1 MKPSVIKDILLLYDL
16 ALMPGKSLDFEEN
29 CEHFLKLLMSKKD
42 LDSCW
47 VYLKQDDTNTL
58 KYSMPRT
65 PKKSLSTISNKQIEN
80 YQGESISFNVNLE
93 DSDSWLLPEDIQD
106 GCITVFVLE
115 EVGLLITHSKD
126 KEGLSSK
133 ELFQLDQVVSR
144 FARSIKA
151 CLIHEQS
158 VKDRNQLR
166 ILFDSHPLPMVIY
179 RAIDK
184 RIIAV
189 NDTAI
194 DYYGYSKEELL
205 SKRTA
210 DLNYNE
216 EEKEKYQSSRSIK
229 EWKHKLNSGKIV
241 DVEITENEIDYEGE
255 RSFLALIKDITGRKK
270 AQNVIKTLSKIPQE
284 NPNAVLRFSIEE
296 NDFTYFNKSG
306 SVVISYLEEVENI
319 EGKSN
324 FLNLIKRA
332 FKDDKIANIEIEMTG
347 KSYIFNAV
355 PISSDSYV
363 NVYGTEITEIKNAHL
378 AVERSE
384 EKYRGIIENLELGLL
399 EVNTVGEIMK
409 VYPQFC
415 EMTGYIPED
424 LIGKSA
430 VDALLPP
437 EFKAVLAKQSRER
450 EEGIPGVYEV
460 QIMKKDGSRI
470 WVIISGAPFYD
481 EYDNIAG
488 SIGIH
493 LDISKRKE
501 MEKDL
506 YLAKEAAENSMKAKE
521 IFMANMSHEIRTPM
535 NAIIGM
541 GGLLRKTGLDTTQM
555 EYLEAIQISADNL
568 LVIINDILDF
578 SKIESGNLI
587 IEKVE
592 FSLQKIID
600 KTYRIMKLKA
610 EEKGILLYYSIE
622 DSIHDTVLGDPT
634 RLGQVILNLMSNA
647 VKFTDFGSVLIFVK
661 KVEEVGNR
669 TKIMFSVKDSGIGI
683 AADKLDSIFN
693 SFTQEE
699 NSTTRKYGGT
709 GLGLAIS
716 KKIVEQMG
724 GQLDVMS
731 QKGHGSE
738 FYFTL
743 EFDKGSGEIVP
754 EIGEEIIQIE
764 NFKRKKILLV
774 EDNAINRF
782 MATTLLQQWNC
793 VVDHAEDGL
802 IAIEKL
808 KEKPYDLVFMDMLM
822 PNMNGIDATI
832 VIRKELKLTVPII
845 ALTANAINGES
856 EKCAAVGM
864 NDYLS
869 KPFDP
874 KDLNFKMAK
883 WLDIIAVKDDS
894 YHVKEEEFIH
904 EASMSNQLYD
914 LTLLEKVAS
923 GNKDFIGKMIEIFLE
938 ETPRDMDELKDAVEC
953 KNYEQIRTVVHRIK
967 PSMSHVAQASV
978 LKIVNEIGRDGI
990 TNNELV
996 RFANELIE
1004 HTEILLRQLGDFK
1017 IG

>member
-1 MKPSVIKDILLLYDL
+1 MKASVIKDIMLLYDL
-16 ALMPGKSLDFEEN
+16 ALMPGKSLDFNEN
-29 CEHFLKLLMSKKD
+29 CEHFLKLLMAKKE

-47 VYLKQDDTNTL
+47 VYLKQDDSNVL
-58 KYSMPRT
+58 KYSWPKV
-65 PKKSLSTISNKQIEN
+65 PKKRISSISNSQVEN
-80 YQGESISFNVNLE
+80 YRGESISFNIAVDDKSE
-93 DSDSWLLPEDIQD
+93 WKVPGDIIS
-106 GCITVFVLE
+106 GNITVFVLE
-115 EVGLLITHSKD
+115 DVGLLITHSK
-126 KEGLSSK
+126 KNEGFSSK
-133 ELFQLDQVVSR
+133 ELFQLDQVVSK
-144 FARSIKA
+144 FAHSIKA

-166 ILFDSHPLPMVIY
+166 ILFDNHPLPMIIY
-179 RAIDK
+179 RTSDSNIL
-184 RIIAV
+184 AV
-189 NDTAI
+189 NDTAME
-194 DYYGYSKEELL
+194 YYGFSRQEFL
-205 SKRTA
+205 SRKTA
-210 DLNYNE
+210 DLNYTNGDN
-216 EEKEKYQSSRSIK
+216 EKYYNSKSVK
-229 EWKHKLNSGKIV
+229 EWKHQLKSGKVV
-241 DVEITENEIDYEGE
+241 DVEISENEIEYEGE
-255 RSFLALIKDITGRKK
+255 DACLALIKDITGRKK
-270 AQNVIKTLSKIPQE
+270 AQNVIKTLSKLPQE
-284 NPNAVLRFSIEE
+284 NPNPVLRFSIKESG
-296 NDFTYFNKSG
+296 FTYFNKGG
-306 SVVISYLEEVENI
+306 STIMSLLDEVELI
-319 EGKSN
+319 KTKEY
-324 FLNLIKRA
+324 FLNHIKQA
-332 FKDDKIANIEIEMTG
+332 YKEDKISHIEIILKG

-355 PISSDSYV
+355 PISSDNFV

-399 EVNTVGEIMK
+399 EVNTVGEIVK

-415 EMTGYIPED
+415 EMTGYVPED
-424 LIGKSA
+424 LIGRSG
-430 VDALLPP
+430 VEALLPP

-450 EEGIPGVYEV
+450 EEGNPGVYEV

-481 EYDNIAG
+481 EDDNISG

-501 MEKDL
+501 MERDL

-541 GGLLRKTGLDTTQM
+541 GGLLEKTELDTTQL
-555 EYLEAIQISADNL
+555 EYLDAIQVSADNL

-587 IEKVE
+587 IESIE

-600 KTYRIMKLKA
+600 KSYRIMKLKA

-622 DSIHDTVLGDPT
+622 DSIYDTVMGDPT
-634 RLGQVILNLMSNA
+634 RLGQVVLNLMSNA

-661 KVEEVGNR
+661 KVKE
-669 TKIMFSVKDSGIGI
+669 TDSSTHIMFSVKDSGIGI
-683 AADKLDSIFN
+683 ADDKLNSIFN

-724 GQLDVMS
+724 GQLEVVS

-738 FYFTL
+738 FFFTL
-743 EFDKGSGEIVP
+743 EFEKGSGSVIQEIS
-754 EIGEEIIQIE
+754 EEIIQIE

-793 VVDHAEDGL
+793 VVDHAEDGV

-808 KEKPYDLVFMDMLM
+808 KLKQYDLVFMDMLM
-822 PNMNGIDATI
+822 PNMNGIDATK
-832 VIRKELKLTVPII
+832 VIRNELKLTVPII
-845 ALTANAINGES
+845 ALTANAITGES
-856 EKCAAVGM
+856 DKCIEVGM

-883 WLDIIAVKDDS
+883 WLDIIVVKNDT
-894 YHVKEEEFIH
+894 YEVKEEEFKLESSI
-904 EASMSNQLYD
+904 SNQLYD

-938 ETPRDMDELKDAVEC
+938 ETPRDMDELKKAVES
-953 KNYEQIRTVVHRIK
+953 KDYELIKTVVHRIK
-967 PSMSHVAQASV
+967 PSLSHVAKDAV
-978 LKIVNEIGRDGI
+978 IRIVNEIGRDGI
-990 TNNELV
+990 SNNELV
-996 RFANELIE
+996 SQANELIE
-1004 HTEILLRQLGDFK
+1004 SSVTLLRQLADFK
-1017 IG
+1017 G

>member
-1 MKPSVIKDILLLYDL
+1 MKASVIKDILLLYDL
-16 ALMPGKSLDFEEN
+16 ALMPGKSLDFDEN
-29 CEHFLKLLMSKKD
+29 CDHFLRLLMSKKN

-47 VYLKQDDTNTL
+47 VYLKKGETNVL
-58 KYSMPRT
+58 KYSVPQIS
-65 PKKSLSTISNKQIEN
+65 KKSLASISNTQVEN
-80 YQGESISFNVNLE
+80 FRGESISFNIDVDTNQ
-93 DSDSWLLPEDIQD
+93 DWVLPGDITT
-106 GCITVFVLE
+106 GTITVFVLE
-115 EVGLLITHSKD
+115 DVGLLVTHSKSN
-126 KEGLSSK
+126 EGFSSK

-144 FARSIKA
+144 FTHSIKA

-166 ILFDSHPLPMVIY
+166 IIFDNHPLPMIIY
-179 RAIDK
+179 CKVDR
-184 RIIAV
+184 RILAV
-189 NDTAI
+189 NNTAME
-194 DYYGYSKEELL
+194 YYGYSRKEFLG
-205 SKRTA
+205 KKNR
-210 DLNYNE
+210 DLNFGDNDIEPNYNS
-216 EEKEKYQSSRSIK
+216 KSKK
-229 EWKHKLNSGKIV
+229 EWKHQLKNGKVV
-241 DVEITENEIDYEGE
+241 DVEISENEIDYEGNE
-255 RSFLALIKDITGRKK
+255 AFLALIKDITGRKK
-270 AQNVIKTLSKIPQE
+270 AQNVIKTLSKLPQE
-284 NPNAVLRFSIEE
+284 NPNPVLRYSISE
-296 NDFTYFNKSG
+296 DCFTYFNKAG
-306 SVVISYLEEVENI
+306 SQIVSFLEGGGYSEIKDV
-319 EGKSN
+319 
-324 FLNLIKRA
+324 FLNHVRQA
-332 FKDDKIANIEIEMTG
+332 FKTNKISNIEIIIKG
-347 KSYIFNAV
+347 NSYLFNSV
-355 PISSDSYV
+355 PISSDDYV

-378 AVERSE
+378 QVERSE

-399 EVNTVGEIMK
+399 EVNTVGEIIK

-415 EMTGYIPED
+415 EMTGYVPED
-424 LIGKSA
+424 LVGKSA

-437 EFKAVLAKQSRER
+437 EFKALLAKQSRER

-481 EYDNIAG
+481 ENDEISG

-501 MEKDL
+501 MERDL

-541 GGLLRKTGLDTTQM
+541 GGLLKKTDLDSTQL
-555 EYLEAIQISADNL
+555 EYLDAVKVSADNL

-587 IEKVE
+587 IESVE

-600 KTYRIMKLKA
+600 KSYRIMKLKA

-622 DSIHDTVLGDPT
+622 DTIHDAVMGDPT

-661 KVEEVGNR
+661 KVEDIGNSTR
-669 TKIMFSVKDSGIGI
+669 IMFSVKDSGIGI
-683 AADKLDSIFN
+683 AEDKLDSIFN

-724 GQLDVMS
+724 GDLEVVS

-738 FYFTL
+738 FYFSL
-743 EFDKGSGEIVP
+743 EFEKGSGNVVT
-754 EIGEEIIQIE
+754 EIGEELIQIE

-793 VVDHAEDGL
+793 VVDHAEDGI
-802 IAIEKL
+802 IAVEKL
-808 KEKPYDLVFMDMLM
+808 KAKQYDLVFMDMLM
-822 PNMNGIDATI
+822 PNMNGIDATKI
-832 VIRKELKLTVPII
+832 IRNELKLTVPII
-845 ALTANAINGES
+845 ALTANAITGES
-856 EKCAAVGM
+856 EKCKAVGM

-883 WLDIIAVKDDS
+883 WLDIIAVKNDV
-894 YHVKEEEFIH
+894 YEVKEEEFIL
-904 EASMSNQLYD
+904 ESSISNQLYD

-938 ETPRDMDELKDAVEC
+938 ETPRDMQELKDAVAS
-953 KNYEQIRTVVHRIK
+953 KNYEQIRSVVHRIK
-967 PSMSHVAQASV
+967 PSLSHVAKESMI
-978 LKIVNEIGRDGI
+978 KIVNEIGRDGI

-996 RFANELIE
+996 RLANDLIE
-1004 HTEILLRQLGDFK
+1004 NSVILLRQLGDVK
-1017 IG
+1017 IK

>member
-29 CEHFLKLLMSKKD
+29 CEHFLKLLMAKKK
-42 LDSCW
+42 LDACW
-47 VYLKQDDTNTL
+47 VYLKQDDSNTL
-58 KYSMPRT
+58 KYSIPGVKR
-65 PKKSLSTISNKQIEN
+65 KSKISISNQQIEN
-80 YQGESISFNVNLE
+80 YRGESISFNINMDDNGE
-93 DSDSWLLPEDIQD
+93 WLLPGDIQT
-106 GCITVFVLE
+106 GNITVFVLDD
-115 EVGLLITHSKD
+115 VGLLITYSEQN
-126 KEGLSSK
+126 EGFSSK

-144 FARSIKA
+144 FAHSIKA

-166 ILFDSHPLPMVIY
+166 LLFDNHPLPMIIY
-179 RAIDK
+179 RATDK
-184 RIIAV
+184 KIIAV

-194 DYYGYSKEELL
+194 EYYGYSRQELL
-205 SKRTA
+205 SKITS
-210 DLNYNE
+210 DLNFNE
-216 EEKEKYQSSRSIK
+216 DESEKYQSSRSIK
-229 EWKHKLNSGKIV
+229 EWKHQLKGGKIV

-255 RSFLALIKDITGRKK
+255 KACLALIKDITGRKK
-270 AQNVIKTLSKIPQE
+270 AQNVIKTLSKLPQE
-284 NPNAVLRFSIEE
+284 NPNPVLRFSINE
-296 NDFTYFNKSG
+296 DGFTYFNKSG
-306 SVVISYLEEVENI
+306 SSIVSYLDELDNPET
-319 EGKSN
+319 KDY
-324 FLNLIKRA
+324 FLNHIKRA
-332 FKDDKIANIEIEMTG
+332 FKENKISHIEVVLKG

-355 PISSDSYV
+355 PITADSYV

-399 EVNTVGEIMK
+399 EVNTVGEIVK

-450 EEGIPGVYEV
+450 EEGNPGVYEV
-460 QIMKKDGSRI
+460 QILKKDSSRI

-481 EYDNIAG
+481 ENDNISG

-501 MEKDL
+501 MERDL

-541 GGLLRKTGLDTTQM
+541 GGLLRKTGLDITQL

-587 IEKVE
+587 IESVE

-600 KTYRIMKLKA
+600 KCYRIMKLKA

-622 DSIHDTVLGDPT
+622 DTIHDTVLGDPT

-661 KVEEVGNR
+661 QVENIGSSIR
-669 TKIMFSVKDSGIGI
+669 IMFSVKDSGIGI
-683 AADKLDSIFN
+683 AEDKLDSIFN

-716 KKIVEQMG
+716 KKIVDQMG
-724 GQLDVMS
+724 GQLEVMS

-738 FYFTL
+738 FFFTL
-743 EFDKGSGEIVP
+743 EFEKGSGAIIP
-754 EIGEEIIQIE
+754 EINEEIIQID

-793 VVDHAEDGL
+793 VVDHAEDGI

-808 KEKPYDLVFMDMLM
+808 KEKTYDLVFMDMLM
-822 PNMNGIDATI
+822 PNMNGIDATKI
-832 VIRKELKLTVPII
+832 IRNELKLTVPII
-845 ALTANAINGES
+845 ALTANAITGES

-883 WLDIIAVKDDS
+883 WLDIIAVKNDN
-894 YHVKEEEFIH
+894 YEVKEEEFIR
-904 EASMSNQLYD
+904 ESSISNQLYD

-938 ETPRDMDELKDAVEC
+938 ETPRDMDELKKAVES
-953 KNYEQIRTVVHRIK
+953 KDYEHIKTVVHRIK
-967 PSMSHVAQASV
+967 PSLSHVAQESV
-978 LKIVNEIGRDGI
+978 IKIVNEIGRDGI
-990 TNNELV
+990 SNNELV
-996 RFANELIE
+996 RLANDLIE
-1004 HTEILLRQLGDFK
+1004 NTIVLLRQLGEFK
-1017 IG
+1017 VQ